1 MRKRIQTNEE
11 ACSGCRYCE
20 LVCSFSHTREFNPRF
35 ARIRIVK
42 DDVIG
47 MDIPVVCRQCRRCIP
62 EENCPMEALER
73 SYLGAVMVI
82 EEKCVGCGQCIT
94 DCPFGSIS
102 WDPIHE
108 IPLVCNLC
116 DGEPIC
122 VRKCPT
128 KALSYTD
135 LNTISRKKGVQH
147 ASKQYKQLLSEWGA
161 DNMMEGF

>member
-1 MRKRIQTNEE
+1 MRKRMQIDEE
-11 ACSGCRYCE
+11 VCSGCRYCE
-20 LVCSFSHTREFNPRF
+20 LTCSFSHTGGFNPRF
-35 ARIRIVK
+35 ARIRIIK

-47 MDIPVVCRQCRRCIP
+47 MDVPVVCRQCRRCIP

-73 SYLGAVMVI
+73 DHLGAVILI

-102 WDPIHE
+102 WDPVRE

-116 DGEPIC
+116 NGNPVC
-122 VRKCPT
+122 ARKCPT

-135 LNTISRKKGVQH
+135 PSIISQKRGVHH
-147 ASKQYKQLLSEWGA
+147 AFNQYK
-161 DNMMEGF
+161 